1 MNYVIIGVLAGA
13 GLLMW
18 IVGSINQMR
27 SDISRININ
36 LNKIAKQIGVPNTIN
51 DEIKNLILEGKKV
64 EAIKKY
70 RNATG
75 IGLKESKEYIDS
87 LIK

>member
-27 SDISRININ
+27 SDISRINI
-36 LNKIAKQIGVPNTIN
+36 I
-51 DEIKNLILEGKKV
+51 
-64 EAIKKY
+64 
-70 RNATG
+70 
-75 IGLKESKEYIDS
+75 
-87 LIK
+87 

>member
-51 DEIKNLILEGKKV
+51 DEIKNLILEGKK
-64 EAIKKY
+64 I
-70 RNATG
+70 
-75 IGLKESKEYIDS
+75 
-87 LIK
+87 